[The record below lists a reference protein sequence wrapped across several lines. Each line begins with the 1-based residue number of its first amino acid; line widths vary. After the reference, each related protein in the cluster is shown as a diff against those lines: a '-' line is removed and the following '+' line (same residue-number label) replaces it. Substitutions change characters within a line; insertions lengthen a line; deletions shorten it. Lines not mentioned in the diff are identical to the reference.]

1 MKALLCSFLLLVS
14 VSAFPQAPRFS
25 HIVMVV
31 QENRTPDN
39 LFGSNPTFEPGVDI
53 GTSGLNSKN
62 QTVPI
67 TAGPFV
73 GCYDLGHTHASF
85 VKEYVGGKMN
95 GFDKVPVHSS
105 KGCALGTT
113 GPAYRYVDNSTGSV
127 QPYFDLAMQYG
138 FANRMFQTNQGPSFP
153 AHQFLVSGTSSLTD
167 TNPLFAAENPH
178 DGSKNAG
185 CGAPP
190 GSWVYTI
197 NSKGQYGTAFPCF
210 QRSSIMDLLDAAK
223 LTWRYY
229 SPNPQ
234 VLWDAPAALTSYY
247 QSTNVMLKP
256 SQVLTDIKACNL
268 ADVVWVTPT
277 GLASDHPSGSNGTGP
292 AWVSSIVNAI
302 GSNPAC
308 PNGEV
313 YWKNTAIL
321 ITWDDWGGWYDHVA
335 PPPIPATGWGQ
346 SYVYGFRVPL
356 LVVSAYTPAG
366 YVDDAT
372 HDFGSML
379 RFAESNF
386 GLSLIGT
393 GYFADAYADDLSA
406 FFTLSTPRKF
416 VQIQAP
422 KVNFAKQPLTDPDTD

>member
-1 MKALLCSFLLLVS
+1 MKALSCSLLLLIS
-14 VSAFPQAPRFS
+14 VCSLAQAPKFS

-39 LFGSNPTFEPGVDI
+39 LFGSNPKFEPGVDI

-62 QTVPI
+62 QAVPM

-85 VKEYVGGKMN
+85 LKEYGGGKMN
-95 GFDKVPVHSS
+95 GFDKVPYHPI
-105 KGCALGTT
+105 KGCVAADARA
-113 GPAYRYVDNSTGSV
+113 AYRYVDNSTGAV
-127 QPYFDLAMQYG
+127 QPYFDLATQYG

-167 TNPLFAAENPH
+167 TSPLFAAENPH

-185 CGAPP
+185 CTAPP

-197 NSKGQYGTAFPCF
+197 NSQGQYGTAFPCF
-210 QRSSIMDLLDAAK
+210 QRSSILNLLDAAK
-223 LTWRYY
+223 LSWRYY

-234 VLWDAPAALTSYY
+234 VLWDAPAGLSSYY
-247 QSTNVMLKP
+247 KSTNVLLKP
-256 SQVLTDIKACNL
+256 SQVLTDIAACNL

-302 GSNPAC
+302 GTNPAC
-308 PNGEV
+308 PDGEV
-313 YWKNTAIL
+313 YWHNTAIL

-366 YVDDAT
+366 YVDNAN

>member
-1 MKALLCSFLLLVS
+1 MKTLTVCMLILAL
-14 VSAFPQAPRFS
+14 AFAAFAQPQPFT
-25 HIVMVV
+25 HVIFVV
-31 QENRTPDN
+31 QENRSPDN

-53 GTSGLNSKN
+53 ATSGFNSKRQN
-62 QTVPI
+62 VQLTPVPL
-67 TAGPFV
+67 G
-73 GCYDLGHTHASF
+73 GCYDLGHGRNAY
-85 VKEYVGGKMN
+85 VIEYNKGAIN
-95 GFDKVPVHSS
+95 GFDKGGAGGKP
-105 KGCALGTT
+105 GCVIGAN
-113 GPAYRYVDNSTGSV
+113 PAYRYVDNSTGTV
-127 QPYFDLAMQYG
+127 QPYFDLAKQYG

-153 AHQFLVSGTSSLTD
+153 AHQFLISGTSAPTD

-247 QSTNVMLKP
+247 TSSNASLKP
-256 SQVLTDIKACNL
+256 SQILTDIKACNL

-302 GSNPAC
+302 GTNPAC
-308 PNGEV
+308 PDGEV

-321 ITWDDWGGWYDHVA
+321 ITWDDWGGWYDDVA
-335 PPPIPATGWGQ
+335 PPQIPATGWGQ

-386 GLSLIGT
+386 GLGLIG
-393 GYFADAYADDLSA
+393 
-406 FFTLSTPRKF
+406 
-416 VQIQAP
+416 
-422 KVNFAKQPLTDPDTD
+422 